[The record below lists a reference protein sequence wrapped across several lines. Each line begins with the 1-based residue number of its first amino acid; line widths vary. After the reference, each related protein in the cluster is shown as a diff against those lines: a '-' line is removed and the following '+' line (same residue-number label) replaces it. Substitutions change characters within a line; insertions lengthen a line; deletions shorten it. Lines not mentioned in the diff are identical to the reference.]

1 MKNPILNKV
10 RPQHIRVGPFKSPF
24 LTEYPT
30 LCALSD
36 SVGCSKFVSPSM
48 NMYSCA
54 AKSIRETNS
63 AKKKRQTYFCRLKH
77 RTANPA
83 FIPIKVMIAKHTNQ
97 MFLKSYKLLFTLMY
111 AKSEKATI
119 CIKVLTI

>member
-1 MKNPILNKV
+1 MKNPIRNKV
-10 RPQHIRVGPFKSPF
+10 RPQHIRVGPRKSPF
-24 LTEYPT
+24 LTEYPIFR
-30 LCALSD
+30 ALSD
-36 SVGCSKFVSPSM
+36 SLGYSKFGSPSM

-54 AKSIRETNS
+54 AKSTRDTNS

-97 MFLKSYKLLFTLMY
+97 MFLKSYKLLCTLMY
-111 AKSEKATI
+111 AKSEKATS
-119 CIKVLTI
+119 CIRVLTI